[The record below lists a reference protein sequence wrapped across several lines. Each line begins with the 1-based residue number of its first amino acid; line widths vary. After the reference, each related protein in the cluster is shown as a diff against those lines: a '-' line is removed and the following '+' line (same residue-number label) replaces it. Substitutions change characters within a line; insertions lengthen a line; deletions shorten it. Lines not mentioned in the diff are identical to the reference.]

1 MCAKK
6 LYYKYCIQ
14 TCIMCL
20 IQPIVMRKRLR
31 QSCLLKKSMCGKIL
45 HLDNIMSKFQEKK
58 SMSKSNVLMMKYERI
73 KGTTKVFFLCIYHTF
88 RFWGRFEARNIN
100 AQKKTCFKK
109 CTLKNQVY

>member
-1 MCAKK
+1 
-6 LYYKYCIQ
+6 
-14 TCIMCL
+14 MCL

-73 KGTTKVFFLCIYHTF
+73 KGTKKVFFYAFTIHFGFGAVL
-88 RFWGRFEARNIN
+88 GPE
-100 AQKKTCFKK
+100 
-109 CTLKNQVY
+109 L